1 MTTEPAGRRRFL
13 RYCAAGGAASL
24 AATRVPEAAAA
35 QPHGGVHD
43 VRRYGARGDGST
55 IDSAA
60 INRAIDAAA
69 AGGGGV
75 VLLPAGT
82 YACHTIRLKSNVALQ
97 LGPGAVLL
105 AAAPTAAGGYDPPGA
120 GGTHQDF
127 GHSHWRASLIWGE
140 EVENVSI
147 LGPGRIDGRG
157 LVPRMDATSPP
168 GTGDKAIALK
178 LCRNVTIG
186 DLTIVAGGHI
196 AILAT
201 GVDLLTIRH
210 VTIDTIRDGVNIDC
224 CRDVH
229 VSAATINT
237 FNDDA
242 IALKS
247 SYALGYARATE
258 NVTIAGCTVSGYDVG
273 TAVAGTFRRD
283 NPSSWDG
290 DGPFGRIKLGT
301 ESNGGFRG
309 ITISDVLFDRCR
321 GIALETVDGGALED
335 VTIAN
340 VVLRDTTSAPIFL
353 RLGARMSGPPGA
365 PPGSLRRIAISNVLV
380 HNADPRYA
388 SIIAGLPGQRVEDV
402 CIRDVRITYRGGL
415 SMTEA
420 AAQPPELVNRFFALP
435 GAREPYDVPE
445 RADAPPE
452 PAMFGVL
459 PAYGFYI
466 RHAEHVELDNVETG
480 FLSQDRRPAFV
491 LDDVEDV
498 EFRHCRAQKA
508 PEAPTFVL
516 RNVTAFATLH
526 TRGVA
531 DTCVDHAELKEL

>member
-1 MTTEPAGRRRFL
+1 
-13 RYCAAGGAASL
+13 L
-24 AATRVPEAAAA
+24 AAARAPEGAVARL
-35 QPHGGVHD
+35 PERVHD
-43 VRRYGARGDGST
+43 VRRYGARGDGVT
-55 IDSAA
+55 IDSGA

-69 AGGGGV
+69 SGGGGTV
-75 VLLPAGT
+75 HFPAGT
-82 YACHTIRLKSNVALQ
+82 YACHTIRLKSNIALQ
-97 LGPGAVLL
+97 LGHGAVLL
-105 AAAPTAAGGYDPPGA
+105 AAAGGFDPPGA
-120 GGTHQDF
+120 GNTYQDF

-140 EVENVSI
+140 ELENVSI

-178 LCRNVTIG
+178 LCRNVMIS

-201 GVDLLTIRH
+201 GVDILTIRH

-224 CRDVH
+224 CRHVH
-229 VSAATINT
+229 LSAATVNT
-237 FNDDA
+237 FNDDG

-247 SYALGYARATE
+247 SYALGFARVTE
-258 NVTIAGCTVSGYDVG
+258 NVTIADSTVSGYDVG
-273 TAVAGTFRRD
+273 TVVAGTFQRN

-290 DGPFGRIKLGT
+290 DGPFGRIKFGT
-301 ESNGGFRG
+301 ESTGGFRN
-309 ITISDVLFDRCR
+309 ITISNVTFDRCR
-321 GIALETVDGGALED
+321 GIALETVDGGVLED

-340 VVLRDTTSAPIFL
+340 IAMRDITSAPIFL
-353 RLGARMSGPPGA
+353 RLGARRSPGH
-365 PPGSLRRIAISNVLV
+365 LRRVAISNVLV

-388 SIIAGLPGQRVEDV
+388 SIIAGLPGQPVEDV
-402 CIRDVRITYRGGL
+402 WIRDVRITYRGGL

-420 AAQPPELVNRFFALP
+420 AAQPPELINRFFALP

-466 RHAEHVELDNVETG
+466 RHAKRVEMDTVEVG
-480 FLSQDRRPAFV
+480 FINQDRRPAYV

-498 EFRHCRAQKA
+498 EFRHCRARKA
-508 PEAPTFVL
+508 PEVPTFVL
-516 RNVTAFATLH
+516 RDVTDFASLH

-531 DTCVDHAELKEL
+531 DVHLEHAELKEL